1 MPAEIR
7 GFMAYEFAASPHATL
22 REAVPLLLLS
32 EEQAVRRAA
41 AAALEQAASPE
52 RMSPET
58 LRRMI
63 AIRNWLP
70 LADRPPLDQAI
81 RKARVNGVVCAQWP
95 AATALTIVATG
106 IDGSGTSSVILSSPG
121 NGKGTVAGLLFKL
134 TTGVADS
141 WCRPDTPRREI
152 RSMIGSV
159 HEAAETMTVGKPY
172 LDRMVQHAIGAGVAA
187 NEPPSVI
194 LLQIAELAGGSD
206 WQDRRIDIGAEAASL
221 FAALPE
227 ADRSAEAIE
236 AALERSGTWPEN
248 EAFAE
253 SWFLDDARTREVLA
267 ASRRDRTGNPVA
279 RLLTDVLPDHRAAWA
294 ERCVLMAIGLAAAQE
309 ARFRAMLSDF
319 VIVAWALC
327 GDRPLATIPLMR
339 AIATQTL
346 QMERLV
352 RW

>member
-1 MPAEIR
+1 
-7 GFMAYEFAASPHATL
+7 
-22 REAVPLLLLS
+22 
-32 EEQAVRRAA
+32 
-41 AAALEQAASPE
+41 
-52 RMSPET
+52 
-58 LRRMI
+58 
-63 AIRNWLP
+63 
-70 LADRPPLDQAI
+70 
-81 RKARVNGVVCAQWP
+81 
-95 AATALTIVATG
+95 
-106 IDGSGTSSVILSSPG
+106 
-121 NGKGTVAGLLFKL
+121 
-134 TTGVADS
+134 VADS

-152 RSMIGSV
+152 RGIIGSV

-236 AALERSGTWPEN
+236 AALQRSGTWPEH

-267 ASRRDRTGNPVA
+267 ASRRGRTRDPVA

-339 AIATQTL
+339 AIATQTV